1 MKKAMLL
8 TWGMYKR
15 KEFHLGTLHDIY
27 GTIVSAG
34 SGGIG
39 GKTKWLILETDETDE
54 SPHLRK

>member
-15 KEFHLGTLHDIY
+15 KEFHLGEIHDIY

-34 SGGIG
+34 MGGR
-39 GKTKWLILETDETDE
+39 
-54 SPHLRK
+54 RKDQMADTGRWN